1 MLLHLVFFQPLAQAA
16 NDFGGARVFAYVV
29 INNGA
34 HLGLVGIAIR
44 QDPLGSLRV
53 AKNRAERQAKLV
65 RNRARQFAQ
74 RGNAREMRQL
84 VALTRRLLFGLL
96 ALG

>member
-16 NDFGGARVFAYVV
+16 DDFGGARVFAYDV

-34 HLGLVGIAIR
+34 HLGPVGIAIR

-53 AKNRAERQAKLV
+53 AKNRAERQAKL
-65 RNRARQFAQ
+65 A
-74 RGNAREMRQL
+74 
-84 VALTRRLLFGLL
+84 ALTHDPPDVSCFGSDQNRVSRTTRSQRESDLCP
-96 ALG
+96 